1 MHREKN
7 THNLKRSYFIFYG
20 SAVAYCISML
30 AALQIGSLSITSS
43 AAKGSPVAN
52 CCPDMINSYDYMTG
66 DYAEYSVGNSIV
78 SFDFESY
85 NISFLDKIF
94 VQIRT
99 SREWNI
105 DGSGFKNTPHF
116 ETGNVNNIH
125 SPVEYVSPNKML
137 SFITLDKLYTRHR
150 FFDPIDADVAIEEDK
165 KSNRYP
171 IEDSKSIGG
180 FNFIIEFPD
189 KIS

>member
-1 MHREKN
+1 
-7 THNLKRSYFIFYG
+7 
-20 SAVAYCISML
+20 ML

-43 AAKGSPVAN
+43 AAKGSPVSN
-52 CCPDMINSYDYMTG
+52 CCPVMINSYDYMTG

-85 NISFLDKIF
+85 NISFLNKIF
-94 VQIRT
+94 AQIRT
-99 SREWNI
+99 SREWNMN
-105 DGSGFKNTPHF
+105 GSGFKNTPHF
-116 ETGNVNNIH
+116 KTGSFNDIH

-137 SFITLDKLYTRHR
+137 SFITLDKLRTKHK
-150 FFDPIDADVAIEEDK
+150 FFDPIDADVAIEEEK
-165 KSNRYP
+165 KSTRYP